1 MAGIG
6 SILVADCGSTMTT
19 VALIDRV
26 NGHHRL
32 LARGEA
38 ISTHHAPWT
47 DVTVGV
53 KQAIRQ
59 IETLVGRALLTQRGE
74 LIRSRRPDEDGVD
87 AFAAVSSAAAPMR
100 VMLAGLTRNL
110 SVASAR
116 RALADPY
123 VEIAGVLALDEGGAG
138 RDLNARMRILRQ
150 AQPEVIVITGGTD
163 GGASRPV
170 MEIAQLVALY
180 SRMLP
185 PEDRPAIFYAG
196 NAHLAPEVV
205 PLFAASATLHVVANV
220 RPGLDVENLDSIRT
234 QLHALYRDRWLTSV
248 PGMHRLREW
257 AGRPVSP
264 AARSF
269 GQVIRYV
276 GERYQLNVLGFDLGS
291 SSTILA
297 AQVGDCASLTTGAN
311 LGIGLSVP
319 AALSQIPMERIT
331 RWLPF
336 EMQPDRARD
345 TLLNKGLQP
354 HSVPQTREDLLL
366 EYALARE
373 VMRQPVA
380 GAQDGWTQGSRTGKP
395 ANSQWDLIIGAGR
408 TLTRTPRP
416 GYAVLLLL
424 DALEPAGVS
433 KIALDTGSVAGLLGA
448 AATVHPLAAVE
459 VIEYD
464 AFLTAGTV
472 IALSGTARQ
481 GDTALR
487 LDIRYQGGRTIQ
499 EEVSLGSLRVIPLQP
514 GQHASLELHPA
525 PGFDVGVGQPGQSA
539 TAEAEGGTI
548 GIIIDARGRP
558 LPIPNDAEERRQRM
572 QAWLDGIGVGG
583 G

>member
-38 ISTHHAPWT
+38 ISTHHAPWAN
-47 DVTVGV
+47 VTVGV
-53 KQAIRQ
+53 KEAIRQ
-59 IETLVGRALLTQRGE
+59 IETLVGRTLLTQGGE
-74 LIRSRRPDEDGVD
+74 LIRSRRPDKDGVD

-100 VMLAGLTRNL
+100 VVLAGLTRNL
-110 SVASAR
+110 SLASAR

-163 GGASRPV
+163 GGANRPV

-196 NAHLAPEVV
+196 NAHLAHEVV
-205 PLFAASATLHVVANV
+205 PLFAASATLGVVANV
-220 RPGLDVENLDSIRT
+220 RPSLDVENLESIRT
-234 QLHALYRDRWLTSV
+234 QMHALYRDRWLTSV

-297 AQVGDCASLTTGAN
+297 AQVGDCANLTTGAN

-345 TLLNKGLQP
+345 TLLNKGLHP

-380 GAQDGWTQGSRTGKP
+380 GAREGWAQGNRTGKP

-487 LDIRYQGGRTIQ
+487 LDIRYQGGRSIQ
-499 EEVSLGSLRVIPLQP
+499 EEVSFGSLRVIPLQP
-514 GQHASLELHPA
+514 GHHASLELHPA

-548 GIIIDARGRP
+548 GIVIDARGRP
-558 LPIPNDAEERRQRM
+558 LPIADDGEDRRQRM

>member
-38 ISTHHAPWT
+38 ISTHHTPWAN
-47 DVTVGV
+47 VTVGV
-53 KQAIRQ
+53 KEAIRQ
-59 IETLVGRALLTQRGE
+59 VETLVGRALLTQGGE
-74 LIRSRRPDEDGVD
+74 LIRSCRPDKDGVD
-87 AFAAVSSAAAPMR
+87 AFAAVSSAAPPMR
-100 VMLAGLTRNL
+100 VVLTGLTHNL
-110 SVASAR
+110 SLASAR
-116 RALADPY
+116 RALAGPY
-123 VEIAGVLALDEGGAG
+123 VELAGVLALDEGGAG
-138 RDLNARMRILRQ
+138 RDLTARIRILRQ

-170 MEIAQLVALY
+170 TEIAQLVALY
-180 SRMLP
+180 NRMLA

-196 NAHLAPEVV
+196 NAHLADDVAS
-205 PLFAASATLHVVANV
+205 LFAASDTLRVVANV
-220 RPGLDVENLDSIRT
+220 RPGLDVENLEPIRT
-234 QLHALYRDRWLTSV
+234 QLQSLYQDRWLTSV

-257 AGRPVSP
+257 TGRPVSP

-276 GERYQLNVLGFDLGS
+276 GERYRLNVLGFDLGS
-291 SSTILA
+291 SSTVLA
-297 AQVGDCASLTTGAN
+297 AQSGDCASLTTGAN

-319 AALSQIPMERIT
+319 AALNQIPMERIT

-336 EMQPDRARD
+336 EMQPDWARD
-345 TLLNKGLQP
+345 TLLNKGLHP

-380 GAQDGWTQGSRTGKP
+380 AARESWTLGSRTGKP

-472 IALSGTARQ
+472 IALSGTARP

-499 EEVSLGSLRVIPLQP
+499 EEVSFGSLRVIPLQP
-514 GQHASLELHPA
+514 GQHATLELHPA
-525 PGFDVGVGQPGQSA
+525 EGFDVGVGQPGQSA

-548 GIIIDARGRP
+548 GIVIDARGRP
-558 LPIPNDAEERRQRM
+558 LPIPDDGEDRRQRM
-572 QAWLDGIGVGG
+572 QAWLGGVGVGG

>member
-38 ISTHHAPWT
+38 ISTHHAPWAN
-47 DVTVGV
+47 VTVGV
-53 KQAIRQ
+53 EEAIRQ
-59 IETLVGRALLTQRGE
+59 IETLVGRTLLTQGGE
-74 LIRSRRPDEDGVD
+74 LIRSRRPDKDGVD

-100 VMLAGLTRNL
+100 VVLAGLARNL
-110 SVASAR
+110 SLASAR

-123 VEIAGVLALDEGGAG
+123 VEMAGVLALDEGGAG

-170 MEIAQLVALY
+170 MEIARLVALY
-180 SRMLP
+180 NRMLP

-196 NAHLAPEVV
+196 NAHLADEVAS
-205 PLFAASATLHVVANV
+205 LFAGSGTLRVVANV
-220 RPGLDVENLDSIRT
+220 RPGLDVENLESIRT
-234 QLHALYRDRWLTSV
+234 QLGALYRDRWLTSV

-297 AQVGDCASLTTGAN
+297 AQVGDCASLTTGTN
-311 LGIGLSVP
+311 LGIGLSLP
-319 AALSQIPMERIT
+319 AALSRIPMERIT
-331 RWLPF
+331 RWLPM

-345 TLLNKGLQP
+345 TLLNKGLHP

-380 GAQDGWTQGSRTGKP
+380 GAREGWTQGSRTGKP

-424 DALEPAGVS
+424 DAREPAGVS

-472 IALSGTARQ
+472 IALSGGARQ

-487 LDIRYQGGRTIQ
+487 LDITYQGGRTIQ
-499 EEVSLGSLRVIPLQP
+499 EEVSFGSLRVIPLQP

-525 PGFDVGVGQPGQSA
+525 PGFDVGLGQPGQSA

-548 GIIIDARGRP
+548 GIVIDARGRP
-558 LPIPNDAEERRQRM
+558 LPIPDDGNDRRQRM